1 MTATCFQPDINSDC
15 GAKCVKDSEGFY
27 KSPDGEVFDYDFD
40 QIGNERV
47 GGLKD
52 YSSLRNQAKSS
63 PDSGIDG
70 EESTHEDLCNAK
82 KAIILQKESE
92 KSGVSSWMSA
102 GELVV
107 WLVVGSVMY
116 GVYNMFESKMKFK
129 ESFVCND
136 LKSGSAFSMENIG
149 KIYVLL
155 CFIIM
160 FVVRKLTQTKTL
172 HKVDL
177 FTIKD
182 YIKDFLPY
190 SVMTLGAYVFF
201 SGYLRIKASD
211 QGMSGGGL
219 LDSFKNFSST
229 ALTVYI
235 GVLLMVVNAFGLSY
249 FYLKQKALFRK
260 DEYARSLYW
269 AQITTLLIGGLTALC
284 VALFA
289 CHGILSA
296 GPYKATFIIFKWL
309 LLIVVVVFSIIGV
322 NKMTSEPHRWIQI
335 NDDLKGG
342 EDWFS
347 LATRAEKEYVNDE
360 TLANAAFMRDTMY
373 RVDPT
378 DSSSGGG
385 GERFRDWKIKAYEN
399 VYGKCYERSKDDE
412 ECTQGCTLDTDK
424 KRCISGTAQID
435 QCESA
440 QTQANCSAPTCTWTP
455 KVEATCMASDGSS
468 ACTTATSF
476 ATSKTQENC
485 PEGCTFTPASGG
497 CATSDP

>member
-1 MTATCFQPDINSDC
+1 MATCYAPEIDTDC
-15 GAKCVKDSEGFY
+15 ARACVKDSLGFY
-27 KSPDGEVFDYDFD
+27 KSPDGDVFDYDFS
-40 QIGNERV
+40 QIGNQRDDS
-47 GGLKD
+47 LTN
-52 YSSLRNQAKSS
+52 YSTNKNPGEGHSN
-63 PDSGIDG
+63 IDG

-82 KAIILQKESE
+82 KAQKLQKESE
-92 KSGVSSWMSA
+92 ESGVSSWMSA

-129 ESFVCND
+129 ESFLCND

-160 FVVRKLTQTKTL
+160 FAVRKLTQTKTL
-172 HKVDL
+172 YKVDL
-177 FTIKD
+177 FSIKD

-211 QGMSGGGL
+211 QGMSGGGI
-219 LDSFKNFSST
+219 LDGFKNISST

-296 GPYKATFIIFKWL
+296 GPYKAAFIAFKWI
-309 LLIVVVVFSIIGV
+309 LLIVVVVLSIHGV
-322 NKMTSEPHRWIQI
+322 NKMTSEPHKWIQI
-335 NDDLKGG
+335 DDDLKGG

-347 LATRAEKEYVNDE
+347 LATRAEKEYVNNDDLATHGFLRDE
-360 TLANAAFMRDTMY
+360 MY
-373 RVDPT
+373 RTDPT
-378 DSSSGGG
+378 SGPGISKLNA
-385 GERFRDWKIKAYEN
+385 WKINAYEN

-412 ECTQGCTLDTDK
+412 ECRQGCVADGE
-424 KRCISGTAQID
+424 RCVVDGNQCSSYGSSSDCTAAS
-435 QCESA
+435 CRWTPVSA
-440 QTQANCSAPTCTWTP
+440 ATCTGT
-455 KVEATCMASDGSS
+455 KADGSEC
-468 ACTTATSF
+468 AAHPAF
-476 ATSKTQENC
+476 MDEGLAGNC
-485 PEGCTFTPASGG
+485 PLEVGCTFTPAVTEAS
-497 CATSDP
+497 CSAQ